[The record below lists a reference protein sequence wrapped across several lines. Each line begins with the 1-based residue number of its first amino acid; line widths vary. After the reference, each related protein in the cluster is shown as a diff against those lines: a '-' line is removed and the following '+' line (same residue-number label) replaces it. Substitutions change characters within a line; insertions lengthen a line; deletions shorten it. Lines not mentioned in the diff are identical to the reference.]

1 MIQTKALPILPMLIL
16 CAPASAQ
23 MTDLSAYRYANIT
36 LTTSDD
42 PTSAFRLSE
51 SAGLFQD
58 NLHIWGDNPAWG
70 SATATL
76 DFDSNLTASAF
87 DLQSSSTV
95 EANSLSTN
103 RTRSVSL
110 HFETIRFTLLETT
123 TFALSA
129 DMDNEAGFSG
139 STYIQL
145 AYQDPTL
152 DPIYREA
159 VVNNAASINTSL
171 TLNPGLYEF
180 EFWGSTSVVEET
192 GGQSSG
198 SFAASVSFQAIPAPS
213 TATLL
218 AAAGPLTTRRR
229 R

>member
-1 MIQTKALPILPMLIL
+1 MIQTKAFPILPLLIL
-16 CAPASAQ
+16 CAPVSAQ

-58 NLHIWGDNPAWG
+58 NLNIWGDNPAWG

-76 DFDSNLTASAF
+76 DFNSNLTASGF
-87 DLQSSSTV
+87 DLQSVSTV

-123 TFALSA
+123 TFAIA
-129 DMDNEAGFSG
+129 ANMDNDAGFSG

-145 AYQDPTL
+145 GYQDPTL

-198 SFAASVSFQAIPAPS
+198 SFAATVAFSAVPAPPS
-213 TATLL
+213 AAML
-218 AAAGPLTTRRR
+218 AAAGLMGIRRR
-229 R
+229 